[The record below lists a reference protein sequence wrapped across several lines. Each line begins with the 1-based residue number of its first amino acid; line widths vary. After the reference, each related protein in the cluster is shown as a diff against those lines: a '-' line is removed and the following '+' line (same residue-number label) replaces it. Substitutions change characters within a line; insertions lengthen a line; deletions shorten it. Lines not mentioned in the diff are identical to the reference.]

1 MTGQSDVINELKQE
15 IRPAKEDIENHKIN
29 TKLVH
34 DENETLA
41 HKIKKMSHELNE
53 LKLIQNENNYFK
65 QKNFDQIEQIK
76 LATDEG
82 RTRQDD
88 ISKNLD
94 IHDASRKFIHESN

>member
-15 IRPAKEDIENHKIN
+15 IRPAKEDIENQKIN

-53 LKLIQNENNYFK
+53 LKLIQNENNSFE

-82 RTRQDD
+82 RTRHDD

>member
-41 HKIKKMSHELNE
+41 HKIKKLAHELNE
-53 LKLIQNENNYFK
+53 LKLIQNENNSFEH
-65 QKNFDQIEQIK
+65 QVEQIK

>member
-1 MTGQSDVINELKQE
+1 
-15 IRPAKEDIENHKIN
+15 
-29 TKLVH
+29 
-34 DENETLA
+34 
-41 HKIKKMSHELNE
+41 MSHELNE
-53 LKLIQNENNYFK
+53 LKLIQNENNSFE

-82 RTRQDD
+82 RTRHDD

>member
-1 MTGQSDVINELKQE
+1 MRQE

-53 LKLIQNENNYFK
+53 LKLYKEKEWSESTK
-65 QKNFDQIEQIK
+65 QTMSGQQ
-76 LATDEG
+76 A
-82 RTRQDD
+82 
-88 ISKNLD
+88 S
-94 IHDASRKFIHESN
+94 ASRKY